1 VPRTTHDPD
10 EGLELRPEVKE
21 RLKQSL
27 ADMEHGEQGIPLEQI
42 EIMLKGAHKMPQ
54 AKVGVIGGT
63 GLYDIEGLTNIKEV
77 ALETPFGKPSDT
89 IVVGRLGQ
97 VGIVFLPRHGR
108 GHRIIPTEIPSRANI
123 YALKSLGVEHIIA
136 INSCGSFKQELKP
149 GDLVIPDQLIDRT
162 FARVST
168 FFGDGVV
175 AHIPFAE
182 PFCPALSKVL
192 YEAAKEVGATVHP
205 KGTYVAMEGP
215 AFSTRAESRL
225 HRSWGADIIG
235 MTALPEAKLAREAE
249 ICYASIACVTDYDS
263 WMERSEPVTADVIIA
278 CMRRNIDL
286 AKKIIKLAA
295 GRVPDRRTCECAT
308 ALKTAIVTA
317 PAVMTLEQKKKFD
330 LLIGK
335 YIR

>member
-1 VPRTTHDPD
+1 
-10 EGLELRPEVKE
+10 
-21 RLKQSL
+21 
-27 ADMEHGEQGIPLEQI
+27 
-42 EIMLKGAHKMPQ
+42 MPQ
-54 AKVGVIGGT
+54 AKIGVIGGT
-63 GLYDIEGLTNIKEV
+63 GLYDIEGLTSIKEV
-77 ALETPFGKPSDT
+77 DIETPFGMPSDS

-97 VGIVFLPRHGR
+97 VGIAFLPRHGK

-123 YALKSLGVEHIIA
+123 YALKKLGVEHIIS
-136 INSCGSFKQELKP
+136 INSCGSFKEELKP
-149 GDLVIPDQLIDRT
+149 GDMVIPDQLIDRT
-162 FARVST
+162 FARECT
-168 FFGDGVV
+168 FFGEGVV

-182 PFCPALSKVL
+182 PFCPALSQVL

-235 MTALPEAKLAREAE
+235 MTASPEAKLAREAE

-263 WMERSEPVTADVIIA
+263 WMERSEAVTVDTIIS

-286 AKKIIKLAA
+286 AKKIIKLAVTRLPEKRDC
-295 GRVPDRRTCECAT
+295 GCAS

-317 PAVMTLEQKKKFD
+317 PAVMTLEQKKKFN

-335 YIR
+335 YIS